1 MFASPLPAYAGS
13 ALCKGHSPAGLAEG
27 SRWSFRA
34 KGERPPENRVGWSS
48 TPAGCQ
54 NLGDMTAATTR
65 PAVLT
70 ASTWG
75 RIGLRAFPEAP
86 GVPVRTSAG
95 DDAPPARRYTPHY
108 LQAVISG
115 APDRKVPAQFSG
127 TTPISS
133 RLDSDGSGTPAGVPD
148 FSCAVVRRSP
158 PLGTLGDLR
167 LPSGNPSG

>member
-1 MFASPLPAYAGS
+1 
-13 ALCKGHSPAGLAEG
+13 
-27 SRWSFRA
+27 
-34 KGERPPENRVGWSS
+34 
-48 TPAGCQ
+48 
-54 NLGDMTAATTR
+54 MTVATTR

-75 RIGLRAFPEAP
+75 RIGLRAFPAAP

-95 DDAPPARRYTPHY
+95 DDAPPVRRYTPHH

-115 APDRKVPAQFSG
+115 APDRKLPAQFSG
-127 TTPISS
+127 VTPISS
-133 RLDSDGSGTPAGVPD
+133 RLDSDGSGTPAGVQN

-158 PLGTLGDLR
+158 PPGTRGDLR